1 MIKCEL
7 VGGGDLVKLKAADY
21 KRRKAEACSAGSTNH
36 PYKFEFLFERECWLK
51 GLADNERIHS
61 EIERGER

>member
-1 MIKCEL
+1 MIKCESI
-7 VGGGDLVKLKAADY
+7 GGGDLVKLKDADY
-21 KRRKAEACSAGSTNH
+21 KRRKAEAYSAGSTNH
-36 PYKFEFLFERECWLK
+36 PYKFEFLFEREYWLK